1 MQKNDASAWGYA
13 LYMYALYGEKS
24 PYLNKLSIN
33 ELQKISGDELMQSF
47 AHVFEYDG
55 YATYV
60 GNESPEKVKQYLTDI
75 YDLKEDVKTGTRA
88 FRPLQTYSRPAL
100 FLASNSH
107 FLQSNIYFYIQGD
120 KVKTMKQQV
129 ACKIYNEFMGGSMA
143 GVIFQE
149 IRELRSLGYSAYGYY
164 SFDGLNRIPGFV
176 VGFLGTQADKTVEGC
191 EAMAELLVGCPD
203 KPEKF
208 ENAKASALK
217 KMEASYVSFRDYP
230 SQVRKWQEYGY
241 AGDPRQEQMEILKQ
255 MDFKQM
261 RAFYYQMV
269 GKDPL
274 VITVAGDK
282 KRMDISK
289 LSKTYEVKEVKY
301 KDIFR

>member
-1 MQKNDASAWGYA
+1 
-13 LYMYALYGEKS
+13 
-24 PYLNKLSIN
+24 
-33 ELQKISGDELMQSF
+33 MQSF
-47 AHVFEYDG
+47 AHIFDYDG
-55 YATYV
+55 YVTYV
-60 GNESPEKVKQYLTDI
+60 GNVEIEKVKQYLKDI
-75 YDLKEDVKTGTRA
+75 YGLKEEVKTGTRA
-88 FRPLQTYSRPAL
+88 FRPLQTYSRPTL

-191 EAMAELLVGCPD
+191 AAMSELLVGCPD

-208 ENAKASALK
+208 ETAKACALK
-217 KMEASYVSFRDYP
+217 KMEASYISFRDYP
-230 SQVRKWQEYGY
+230 AQIRKWQEYGY
-241 AGDPRQEQMEILKQ
+241 KGDPRQEQMELLKK

-261 RAFYYQMV
+261 RDFYYEMA
-269 GKDPL
+269 GKTPL
-274 VITVAGDK
+274 IITVAGDK
-282 KRMDISK
+282 KRIDVSK
-289 LSKTYEVKEVKY
+289 LAKTYEIKEVKY